1 MAAPRFEI
9 PNGIQDGVNQI
20 FYTSGYYLW
29 VSLQVFIN
37 GQLKRADLDDGY
49 VLTPPNLITMKQA
62 PLPTDVFQVYY
73 QPL

>member
-1 MAAPRFEI
+1 MAAPRFEL
-9 PNGIQDGVNQI
+9 PNGLQDGVNQT
-20 FYTSGYYLW
+20 FYTSLPYLTA
-29 VSLQVFIN
+29 SLQVFIN

-49 VLTPPNLITMKQA
+49 TLSPSLLFVMKQA